1 MTARARVYGFLG
13 LLVVL
18 GAGGYFGNQKF
29 QWFGA
34 QAQAGEKGKGK
45 DGKKKGEEATPVE
58 LAAVSK
64 GEISSFIAATANLR
78 ALRDVAVATQ
88 ADGIVREVLA
98 EEGDFVKENQVLS
111 RLDEDPLKIR
121 LDLTTQ
127 RLSQAKVQLLSA
139 KLRLEKIVV
148 QIDHSRREHERYVK
162 AHKEGLVSE
171 QEMDRRKL
179 TLEEQIGDQKIT
191 SSQIQELGHRV
202 SELEAEIAQVNLDLS
217 RTQIRAPFGGYI
229 TRRTVEIGQRV
240 RALESLY
247 QIGAFSPLFA
257 DVFLSEAEARQVRPQ
272 QAAMIRLGID
282 GDTRTS
288 GHIERISPIV
298 DQTTGTVKVT
308 IQLQPTDRGFRP
320 GAFVRV
326 DIRTDTRRDAV
337 LIPKRALIEEDGE
350 NFVYIAT
357 GDTARRTKVSLGFES
372 EGTVEIRSGLNAGQQ
387 VVVAGQGA
395 LKEGAKIKPM
405 RG

>member
-1 MTARARVYGFLG
+1 MV
-13 LLVVL
+13 
-18 GAGGYFGNQKF
+18 
-29 QWFGA
+29 
-34 QAQAGEKGKGK
+34 
-45 DGKKKGEEATPVE
+45 
-58 LAAVSK
+58 
-64 GEISSFIAATANLR
+64 
-78 ALRDVAVATQ
+78 
-88 ADGIVREVLA
+88 
-98 EEGDFVKENQVLS
+98 
-111 RLDEDPLKIR
+111 
-121 LDLTTQ
+121 
-127 RLSQAKVQLLSA
+127 
-139 KLRLEKIVV
+139 
-148 QIDHSRREHERYVK
+148 
-162 AHKEGLVSE
+162 
-171 QEMDRRKL
+171 
-179 TLEEQIGDQKIT
+179 
-191 SSQIQELGHRV
+191 
-202 SELEAEIAQVNLDLS
+202 
-217 RTQIRAPFGGYI
+217 
-229 TRRTVEIGQRV
+229 
-240 RALESLY
+240 
-247 QIGAFSPLFA
+247 
-257 DVFLSEAEARQVRPQ
+257 
-272 QAAMIRLGID
+272 RLGID
-282 GDTRTS
+282 GDTRTN